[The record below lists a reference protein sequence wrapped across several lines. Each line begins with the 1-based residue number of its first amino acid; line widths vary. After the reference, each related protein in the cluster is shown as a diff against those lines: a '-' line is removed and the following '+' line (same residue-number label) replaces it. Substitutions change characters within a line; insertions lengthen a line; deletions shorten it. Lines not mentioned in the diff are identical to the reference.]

1 MDRQQGFPFGQIW
14 PGQGPPFGGG
24 PGQPPQGPPFGG
36 GPGQPPQ
43 GPPFGGGPG
52 QPPQGP
58 PFGGGPGQP
67 PQGPPPGGGP
77 GGQLP
82 PPPTSPPQAQNATLF
97 AVDPGSLFGCLYRY
111 TWIRLE
117 NGRSFWF
124 YPTFIGRTSVA
135 GYRWQRRQRQW
146 IYTGFDTRH
155 ISSFQCR

>member
-1 MDRQQGFPFGQIW
+1 MYRQQGFPFGQNFGI
-14 PGQGPPFGGG
+14 PGQGQGGQFGPGGPFGGG
-24 PGQPPQGPPFGG
+24 PQGPPFGG

-58 PFGGGPGQP
+58 PSGGGA
-67 PQGPPPGGGP
+67 
-77 GGQLP
+77 QLP
-82 PPPTSPPQAQNATLF
+82 PPPSSPPSQQGASVY

-135 GYRWQRRQRQW
+135 GYRWQRRRRQW
-146 IYTGFDTRH
+146 VYTGFDTSL
-155 ISSFQCR
+155 ISNFQC